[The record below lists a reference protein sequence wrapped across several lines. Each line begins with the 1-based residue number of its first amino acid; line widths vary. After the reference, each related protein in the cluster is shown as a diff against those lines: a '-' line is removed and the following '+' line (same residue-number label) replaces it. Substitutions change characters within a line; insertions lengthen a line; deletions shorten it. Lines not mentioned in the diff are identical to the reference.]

1 MIENQPRE
9 ITLIYN
15 SDKFED
21 KKARAF
27 VESLPGY
34 KLKTLDL
41 TNDALTETQIAQIA
55 IKMKLNI
62 EELLDPTYD
71 DHISVH
77 KEGLKLMSRS
87 EMLVLMANEPKLIST
102 PILIIGTRAYRYGS
116 AYELINN
123 ELINKE
129 MNMREGVS
137 KYSNPGE

>member
-9 ITLIYN
+9 LTLIYN
-15 SDKFED
+15 SDKSDD

-34 KLKTLDL
+34 AIKTLDL
-41 TNDALTETQIAQIA
+41 TKDSLTETQIAQIA
-55 IKMKLNI
+55 IKMKENI
-62 EELLDPTYD
+62 EDLLDPTYD

-87 EMLVLMANEPKLIST
+87 EMLTLMANEPKLIST
-102 PILIIGTRAYRYGS
+102 PILIIGSRAFRYGS
-116 AYELINN
+116 AY

>member
-9 ITLIYN
+9 LTLIYN
-15 SDKFED
+15 SEKSDD
-21 KKARAF
+21 KKARGY

-34 KLKTLDL
+34 AIKTLDL
-41 TNDALTETQIAQIA
+41 SKESLTETQIAQIA
-55 IKMKLNI
+55 IKMKENI
-62 EELLDPTYD
+62 EDLLDPTYD

-87 EMLVLMANEPKLIST
+87 EMLTLMANEPKLIST
-102 PILIIGTRAYRYGS
+102 PILIIGNRAFRYGS
-116 AYELINN
+116 AY

>member
-15 SDKFED
+15 SEKTDD
-21 KKARAF
+21 KKARGY

-34 KLKTLDL
+34 AIKTLDL
-41 TNDALTETQIAQIA
+41 AKDSLTETQIAQIA
-55 IKMKLNI
+55 IKMKENI
-62 EELLDPTYD
+62 EDLLDPTYD

-87 EMLVLMANEPKLIST
+87 EMLTLMANEPKLIST
-102 PILIIGTRAYRYGS
+102 PILIIGNRAFRYGS
-116 AYELINN
+116 AY